1 MAGRTYASAGVDI
14 DKGDRFVEF
23 IKSMKSRAVSK
34 SIGGFSGAFEIPTE
48 RYSHPLLLTTT
59 DGVGTKL
66 LVARKL
72 GRYDTVGVDLVA
84 MCVNDLA
91 VCGAEPAVFL
101 DYIACG
107 GIDETLLQEIMKGI
121 VTGCEI
127 AECTLSG
134 GETAELPDMYAAG
147 DFDLAGFAVGVV
159 ERSKLLPKVD
169 EITSGDLIMGLP
181 SVGIH
186 SNGLSLARKIVPES
200 RTDLWEELLRPTK
213 IYVSELR
220 ALMQSG
226 ALLAAAHITGGGL
239 EANFDRVI
247 PQGLKPVFT
256 YDWELPGIFQELHTL
271 GDLDMTEMRRVFNMG
286 IGVAFVVKPGDKGV
300 VEASARDNGIAVMK
314 IGELILG

>member
-1 MAGRTYASAGVDI
+1 
-14 DKGDRFVEF
+14 
-23 IKSMKSRAVSK
+23 
-34 SIGGFSGAFEIPTE
+34 
-48 RYSHPLLLTTT
+48 
-59 DGVGTKL
+59 
-66 LVARKL
+66 
-72 GRYDTVGVDLVA
+72 
-84 MCVNDLA
+84 
-91 VCGAEPAVFL
+91 
-101 DYIACG
+101 
-107 GIDETLLQEIMKGI
+107 
-121 VTGCEI
+121 
-127 AECTLSG
+127 
-134 GETAELPDMYAAG
+134 MYAAG